1 MPDCRI
7 FSTMKNYSLFLLFFF
22 IFFAWG
28 TTHAQHVSPCA
39 FDEVNQKEHLHST
52 NQKIQASLLNNLPER
67 NTHRGI
73 DDSVRTI
80 PVVVHVIHDGWTEN
94 ISNAQIESQINILN
108 EDYGKLP
115 GSNGD
120 GAGVDTRIQFKLAQ
134 LSPEGHCTDGI
145 VRIRSP
151 LTDHQTFERSKL
163 RELSFWDN
171 ERYLNIYVV
180 KYISGT
186 TLGYSSFPGGP
197 PDEDGIVIKHN
208 VFGNTGTA
216 LNSLGRT
223 LTHEIGHWFG
233 LYHTFNNGCGT
244 DVCLDGDYVCDTPP
258 QHMPNFSCSI
268 LNTCSI
274 DVPDVSDQRENYM
287 NYTPDNCKNM
297 FTAGQKDRM
306 DATLDTIRT
315 IISSA
320 ENLIA
325 TGCNPEYSPPFVC
338 SVVADFVTLTKEIC
352 KGNTVRFMDISL
364 NNATSW
370 QWTFPGGIPST
381 SNAENPEILY
391 PEPGT
396 YMVKLVVADGITMDS
411 VIRDEYVVVVEPG
424 IGDPINYMENFDQG
438 VFPSNGMTII
448 NQDEGITW
456 ELDSLAFT
464 SPPSSVRINNLIN
477 TNYGSIDEIVLPHLD
492 FTGAPADADISMR
505 FNWAYAKSDASFSDE
520 LIVLLSTDCGSTW
533 QEIFYRNQEAL
544 ATGPTQTTPFI
555 PDSSQWKS
563 ADIDLN
569 LYRDERFVQIKI
581 INVTDG
587 GNNLYLD
594 DINVEY
600 SSIMTSV
607 SHPENPLS
615 DLQVYPNPFSD
626 QLIIQYKLDQ
636 PIALKISVTDLT
648 GRRIT
653 HQSFNK
659 GHSVE
664 NTISIDSASWAD
676 GMYLMTITTD
686 VGIHTLKLI
695 KGQ

>member
-1 MPDCRI
+1 
-7 FSTMKNYSLFLLFFF
+7 
-22 IFFAWG
+22 
-28 TTHAQHVSPCA
+28 
-39 FDEVNQKEHLHST
+39 
-52 NQKIQASLLNNLPER
+52 
-67 NTHRGI
+67 
-73 DDSVRTI
+73 
-80 PVVVHVIHDGWTEN
+80 
-94 ISNAQIESQINILN
+94 
-108 EDYGKLP
+108 
-115 GSNGD
+115 
-120 GAGVDTRIQFKLAQ
+120 
-134 LSPEGHCTDGI
+134 
-145 VRIRSP
+145 
-151 LTDHQTFERSKL
+151 
-163 RELSFWDN
+163 
-171 ERYLNIYVV
+171 
-180 KYISGT
+180 
-186 TLGYSSFPGGP
+186 
-197 PDEDGIVIKHN
+197 
-208 VFGNTGTA
+208 
-216 LNSLGRT
+216 
-223 LTHEIGHWFG
+223 
-233 LYHTFNNGCGT
+233 
-244 DVCLDGDYVCDTPP
+244 
-258 QHMPNFSCSI
+258 
-268 LNTCSI
+268 
-274 DVPDVSDQRENYM
+274 
-287 NYTPDNCKNM
+287 
-297 FTAGQKDRM
+297 
-306 DATLDTIRT
+306 
-315 IISSA
+315 
-320 ENLIA
+320 
-325 TGCNPEYSPPFVC
+325 
-338 SVVADFVTLTKEIC
+338 
-352 KGNTVRFMDISL
+352 
-364 NNATSW
+364 
-370 QWTFPGGIPST
+370 
-381 SNAENPEILY
+381 
-391 PEPGT
+391 
-396 YMVKLVVADGITMDS
+396 MVKLVVADGITMDS

-477 TNYGSIDEIVLPHLD
+477 TNYGSIDEIVLPDLD
-492 FTGAPADADISMR
+492 LSSAPMDRDISMR

-607 SHPENPLS
+607 NHPESPLS

-626 QLIIQYKLDQ
+626 QLIIQYTLDQ
-636 PIALKISVTDLT
+636 PIALKLTVTDLT

-653 HQSFNK
+653 HQNFNK

-676 GMYLMTITTD
+676 GMYLMTFTTD
-686 VGIHTLKLI
+686 VGIHTIKLM